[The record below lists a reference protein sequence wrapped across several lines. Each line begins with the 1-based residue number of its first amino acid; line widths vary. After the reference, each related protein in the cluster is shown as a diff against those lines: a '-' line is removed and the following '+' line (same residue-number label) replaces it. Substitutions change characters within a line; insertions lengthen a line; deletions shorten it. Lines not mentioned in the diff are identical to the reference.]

1 MLVAKD
7 NTKHTITIL
16 NLVLIL
22 NTERLG
28 RQRTLSYTISS
39 IASIEENFGYEND
52 YVRKVT
58 ML

>member
-28 RQRTLSYTISS
+28 RQRTLSYAISS

-52 YVRKVT
+52 YVCKVT